1 MSKRVDEM
9 LVNSKFSDV
18 VDDILK
24 EINLDGKFAL
34 DATCGRGNDSLKLI
48 QNLGSNGFLYACD
61 IQEEA
66 INSTENLLCS
76 KGYQNYRLYKISH
89 EYVFERIEEK
99 LDFIIYNLG
108 YLPKSDK
115 SIFTKAESTIIS
127 LREAINKISKE
138 GIIVVVS
145 YLGHQGSTEE
155 REKLSKFL
163 KNLDQKK
170 YKVEKIEFFNQVNN
184 PPIVY
189 KIGVI

>member
-1 MSKRVDEM
+1 M

-18 VDDILK
+18 IDDILK
-24 EINLDGKFAL
+24 EIDLDGKFAL

-48 QNLGSNGFLYACD
+48 QKLGGNGFLYACD

-66 INSTENLLCS
+66 INSTENLLNS
-76 KGYQNYRLYKISH
+76 TGYKNYRLYKISH
-89 EYVFERIEEK
+89 EYIFDRIEEK

-115 SIFTKAESTIIS
+115 LIVTKADSTIIS
-127 LREAINKISKE
+127 LKEAINKISKM

-145 YLGHQGSTEE
+145 YLGHQGSFEE
-155 REKLSKFL
+155 REKLNDFL

-170 YKVEKIEFFNQVNN
+170 YKVEKIEFFNQINN

-189 KIGVI
+189 KIGVV